1 MNRNLKRIVLIS
13 VFLIIP
19 IKALAQD
26 SAIDFTTNLFKK
38 YISKPNLICEGK
50 RYKDIEDTISW
61 SKSESFLIEIHDYL
75 NKDGINFG
83 VYEHR
88 SFRDDGSAYTPNT
101 GDFYWDYEDTSY
113 GKIYSFKIS
122 EFNEDV
128 NNRVYSEYEYKLV
141 GNIKLYDVDNSA
153 RLHLG
158 RGSIDSIEVS
168 TYNTTKLNCTE
179 SDDKQ

>member
-1 MNRNLKRIVLIS
+1 MLRKIIFIS
-13 VFLIIP
+13 AFLIIP
-19 IKALAQD
+19 TIVLAQD
-26 SAIDFTTNLFKK
+26 SAIDSVTNLFKK

-61 SKSESFLIEIHDYL
+61 SDSENFLIKIYDYL

-88 SFRDDGSAYTPNT
+88 SFRKDGFAYTPNT
-101 GDFYWDYEDTSY
+101 GDFYWDFEDTSY
-113 GKIYSFKIS
+113 GKIYSFKIP

-128 NNRVYSEYEYKLV
+128 NNRIYSEYEYKLV

-158 RGSIDSIEVS
+158 RGNLDSIEVS
-168 TYNTTKLNCTE
+168 TYNTTKLKCTE
-179 SDDKQ
+179 SDGES

>member
-1 MNRNLKRIVLIS
+1 MLRKIIFIS
-13 VFLIIP
+13 TFLIIP
-19 IKALAQD
+19 TIVLAQD
-26 SAIDFTTNLFKK
+26 SAIDSVTNLFKK

-61 SKSESFLIEIHDYL
+61 SDSENFLIKIYDYL

-88 SFRDDGSAYTPNT
+88 SFRKDGFAYTPNT
-101 GDFYWDYEDTSY
+101 GDFYWDFEDTSY
-113 GKIYSFKIS
+113 GKIYSFKIP

-128 NNRVYSEYEYKLV
+128 NNRIDSKYEYKLV

-158 RGSIDSIEVS
+158 RGNLDSIEVS
-168 TYNTTKLNCTE
+168 TYNTTKLKCTE
-179 SDDKQ
+179 SDGKS